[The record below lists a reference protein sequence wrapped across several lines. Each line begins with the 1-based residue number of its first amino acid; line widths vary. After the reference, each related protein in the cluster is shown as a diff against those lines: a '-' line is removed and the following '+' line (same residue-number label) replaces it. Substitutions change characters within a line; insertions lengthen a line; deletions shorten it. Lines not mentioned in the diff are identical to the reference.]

1 LKTWHSQYYR
11 LLTVPQP
18 MRYSPLRPLLTQ
30 DLRMRTAA
38 GVAGVEAI
46 AVGSYSRVVNPVRQI
61 EQGAVPRR
69 SAVLAR
75 AFSVLADLER
85 DALQGR

>member
-1 LKTWHSQYYR
+1 
-11 LLTVPQP
+11 
-18 MRYSPLRPLLTQ
+18 
-30 DLRMRTAA
+30 MRTAA
-38 GVAGVEAI
+38 DVAGVEAI
-46 AVGSYSRVVNPVRQI
+46 AVGSYPRVVNTVRQINVPGDHALALI

-69 SAVLAR
+69 TAVLER